1 MANQRT
7 VAQKWKYRFIG
18 LAIAL
23 FLLFLVTAI
32 TAITNAS
39 IQQNDLEVKR
49 DGIQTVGTA
58 CGVNLTPMRR
68 SSDKLNM
75 RYCYEVDGKEYVVTN
90 WVETKHS
97 RTAAEIEIRNE
108 QEIIVYYLEGNPSK
122 ATVGDYVY

>member
-1 MANQRT
+1 MTKQRT

-18 LAIAL
+18 LGIAL
-23 FLLFLVTAI
+23 FLFVLVLGIAAI
-32 TAITNAS
+32 RNAS

-58 CGVNLTPMRR
+58 CGVNVTPMRR

-97 RTAAEIEIRNE
+97 RSAAEIEIRNE
-108 QEIIVYYLEGNPSK
+108 QEIIVYYLEANPNK